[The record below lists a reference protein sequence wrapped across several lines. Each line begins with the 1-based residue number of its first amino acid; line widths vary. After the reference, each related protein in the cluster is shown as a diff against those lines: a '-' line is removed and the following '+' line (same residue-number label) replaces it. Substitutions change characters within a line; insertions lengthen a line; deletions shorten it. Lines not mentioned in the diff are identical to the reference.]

1 METYLRVTFDS
12 EGARPSEIAD
22 RLTSLGFQPTQGN
35 YDFVYDW
42 QGSADREQILDLS
55 DEITRRLRGY
65 RVRIEIETV

>member
-12 EGARPSEIAD
+12 EGAKPSEVAD
-22 RLTSLGFQPTQGN
+22 RLRAAGFQPTQGN

-42 QGSADREQILDLS
+42 QGPANREQILDLS
-55 DEITRRLRGY
+55 DEVSRRLRGY